1 MEELTPDDSEE
12 EPIVFTHEE
21 DGSITARDLKTGL
34 VSGAD
39 TRWQALRYLSEV
51 LELHAGGGEPVTD
64 EWLREHGI
72 DPDGISQGS
81 EELPEFMK

>member
-1 MEELTPDDSEE
+1 MDTPSLDDTDE
-12 EPIVFTHEE
+12 EPVIFTYEE
-21 DGSITARDLKTGL
+21 DGSITAWDLKTGH

-51 LELHAGGGEPVTD
+51 LELHAGGGELVTD

-72 DPDGISQGS
+72 DPD
-81 EELPEFMK
+81 ETPDEP